1 MPHLSIYYIL
11 YQNRNSRLMQ
21 MPEAATGGV
30 LRKKDV
36 LKNFAKLTEKQLCQS
51 LFFNKVTGLRKLFL
65 QNNFEQL
72 LLKCGHCKNEV
83 REIYCLCC
91 REVKIM
97 LFLRLKTQGMG
108 EVYHHPA
115 LMVIFPTISR
125 RYQP

>member
-21 MPEAATGGV
+21 MSEAATGGV

-36 LKNFAKLTEKQLCQS
+36 LKNFAKLTEKQLCQR

-91 REVKIM
+91 REVKTM

-108 EVYHHPA
+108 EAYHHPA
-115 LMVIFPTISR
+115 LMVIFPTISH